1 MQGRPGRKQK
11 ENGRGRKKQ
20 ESFPEIQTVL
30 SIRCISHHRLRGTT
44 LLLLLICVMKKE
56 EVPFPPPFSLPRLR
70 GETGS
75 VQFLSLLSFLCSSH
89 ATKVEQTFLCV
100 CLHSKESKA
109 YFFRENSIYR
119 RRERDRDCQCP
130 IYSDKVFF
138 VYLICFDVWSRSY
151 MFFSLRS
158 SLLTS
163 ALDST

>member
-75 VQFLSLLSFLCSSH
+75 VQFLSLLFFLCSSH
-89 ATKVEQTFLCV
+89 ATKVEQTFFCV
-100 CLHSKESKA
+100 CTGA
-109 YFFRENSIYR
+109 YFFRENSINR
-119 RRERDRDCQCP
+119 RRERARDRDCQCP

-138 VYLICFDVWSRSY
+138 VYLICFDIWSRSY
-151 MFFSLRS
+151 MFFFLRS
-158 SLLTS
+158 PLLPST
-163 ALDST
+163 LDST

>member
-1 MQGRPGRKQK
+1 MQGRRRLPGRKQK

-30 SIRCISHHRLRGTT
+30 SIRCISHHRRLRGTT
-44 LLLLLICVMKKE
+44 LLFLLICVMKKE
-56 EVPFPPPFSLPRLR
+56 GVPFSFPRLR

-75 VQFLSLLSFLCSSH
+75 VQFLSLLFFLCSSH
-89 ATKVEQTFLCV
+89 ATKVEKTFFL

-138 VYLICFDVWSRSY
+138 LYLICFDIWSRSY
-151 MFFSLRS
+151 MFFFLRS
-158 SLLTS
+158 SLLPS